1 MKQNGGTKMGYIKD
15 PENQYNLCDS
25 RGRIVFV
32 VYPLGYD
39 SNVLISKSGW
49 RYTSK
54 TSLRMNDE
62 ELMRFKKNRD
72 LYYEEEL
79 NKQMELFDD

>member
-1 MKQNGGTKMGYIKD
+1 MGYIKD
-15 PENQYNLCDS
+15 PENQCNLCDS
-25 RGRIVFV
+25 QGRITFV

-54 TSLRMNDE
+54 TSLRMSDE

>member
-1 MKQNGGTKMGYIKD
+1 MGYIKD
-15 PENQYNLCDS
+15 PENQYNLCNS
-25 RGRIVFV
+25 QGRITFV

-54 TSLRMNDE
+54 TSLRMSDE
-62 ELMRFKKNRD
+62 ELMRFKTNRD